1 MRSYSRAW
9 WPGPWSLAGDLVAA
23 PGLAGD
29 LVPVTW
35 WPRLVAWCLWSG
47 GLGHKRLWPV
57 SDPRPG
63 GRDPR
68 AVARALVAG

>member
-1 MRSYSRAW
+1 M
-9 WPGPWSLAGDLVAA
+9 AA

-29 LVPVTW
+29 LVAGAWFVITCAPGVCD
-35 WPRLVAWCLWSG
+35 PVAWCLVSIAQ
-47 GLGHKRLWPV
+47 V